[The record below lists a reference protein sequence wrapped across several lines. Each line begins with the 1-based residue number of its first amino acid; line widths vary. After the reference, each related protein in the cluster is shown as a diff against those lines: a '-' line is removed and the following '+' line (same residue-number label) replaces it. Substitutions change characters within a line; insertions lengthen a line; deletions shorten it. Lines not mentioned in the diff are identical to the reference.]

1 MLITRIDDTTI
12 NGANDPIRLQF
23 KGNRA
28 APKPLTMGT
37 SLRQRSGNTPVR
49 EAASFGAIEQEVS
62 ITKNQRHSMSMADF
76 NLLVYELFAPGPQV
90 RTIEG
95 TKEPESDLDGITLTN
110 QVVITSFGEIRFSEW
125 KATLLFLDPYWSEK
139 MMPAVA
145 TTSPIEVGGSAFTKP
160 LIALSAGDT
169 VTRQHVTFTDRTGHG
184 VQSLMVSVEPVET
197 HSEENYLIVCR
208 GVPQAFALVDGRLFF
223 RVSIKATEP
232 THVDIWMGA
241 SINGGTR
248 AGSLETFGMAL
259 DAAIA
264 GWEYQVDITEATTSG
279 LAPSLAWVPAVTGDH
294 SDRRRYSFGVNNGRI
309 ELVEQGFGSDRA
321 SYANDADGYTL
332 VTGVEAD
339 RITGL
344 SFTVTAGYQ
353 KSEQEAAQDNN
364 GNPVMRVAI
373 RNLGGR
379 VGQYNTEFTIGLTT
393 IPQWRSYT
401 NRRSEPIV
409 SEPLTGGDAEYI
421 GEQVTT
427 TTVWANPAG
436 VDSLQ
441 EVLHLLELPY
451 TQQEPGV
458 FDITFPNA
466 PPEVSPISM
475 RVSPRDTTTTVSGP
489 SRYQFPSGDG
499 MAEVVRSISSTYHNF
514 TQPDALIFESYWINP
529 ATGNRIGEDP
539 ETAGLLPH
547 AVQGQIRVSVVYWL
561 RDRPDPITAW
571 TDVVTGS
578 FPSGTTVNY
587 SNLTVETPGAV
598 QIAIRLEP
606 VAESERFADWGTLA
620 VTGAPTI
627 ELDTDKTPQIIS
639 SAGIN
644 ALHVNGWI
652 QNDRTGERIT
662 LQDVL
667 VDDPGLYLDMA
678 TGAFE
683 PIGGVGPRQG
693 SIYVSSGA
701 ELLRLLPGA
710 NVWSVGGDI
719 EAGDVEWHYVNRWA
733 V

>member
-110 QVVITSFGEIRFSEW
+110 QVVITSFGEVTFSEW

-139 MMPAVA
+139 MTPAVA

-364 GNPVMRVAI
+364 GNPVMRVAM
-373 RNLGGR
+373 RNLGGG
-379 VGQYNTEFTIGLTT
+379 VGQTGFEFGIGITT
-393 IPQWRSYT
+393 IPQYRSYSQ
-401 NRRSEPIV
+401 RSSSPAFNG
-409 SEPLTGGDAEYI
+409 SGDYL
-421 GEQVTT
+421 GERTYQS
-427 TTVWANPAG
+427 TVWVNPAG
-436 VDSLQ
+436 VGSLPA
-441 EVLHLLELPY
+441 VLRRLGLPY
-451 TQQEPGV
+451 QQQEPGV
-458 FDITFPNA
+458 YDITFPNA
-466 PPEVSPISM
+466 PPEVQPITMRATPLDTSWSLSSPIEQ
-475 RVSPRDTTTTVSGP
+475 DFGNGP
-489 SRYQFPSGDG
+489 IQRT
-499 MAEVVRSISSTYHNF
+499 ISSSGQSF
-514 TQPDALIFESYWINP
+514 TQPPVIIFESFWINP

-571 TDVVTGS
+571 SDVVTGS
-578 FPSGTTVNY
+578 FPNGTTVNY

-606 VAESERFADWGTLA
+606 VAESERFADWGTLE
-620 VTGAPTI
+620 VTGVPTI

-710 NVWSVGGDI
+710 NAWSVGGDI
-719 EAGDVEWHYVNRWA
+719 EAVDVEWHYVNRW
-733 V
+733 VV